1 MNNLIKENSFFKMMI
16 VASKIN
22 KTYTINEFT
31 DLNDLIDIDTTKYT
45 LEIGI
50 PKLMSSTQ
58 YMVEIK
64 MRDIFNQEIT
74 KSVECRL
81 KTD

>member
-1 MNNLIKENSFFKMMI
+1 MNNLIKENSFLKMMI

-45 LEIGI
+45 L
-50 PKLMSSTQ
+50 
-58 YMVEIK
+58 
-64 MRDIFNQEIT
+64 
-74 KSVECRL
+74 
-81 KTD
+81 